1 MPCPIISKLN
11 PQTLR
16 IVMQTLKMNTTTMKH
31 SLANKMI
38 TTHHVRHI
46 FTPVNE
52 TIKNNLSH
60 TTTC

>member
-1 MPCPIISKLN
+1 
-11 PQTLR
+11 
-16 IVMQTLKMNTTTMKH
+16 MNAPTTKH
-31 SLANKMI
+31 LLANETIM
-38 TTHHVRHI
+38 TCHVRHI